1 MNTRA
6 LALKSLVK
14 CDRDSKFANL
24 EINSTL
30 DKNPMSDSDRG
41 LYTALVYGVLERE
54 MLLDYVLSP
63 YLKKTVSSLD
73 PEVRCALRLGAVQI
87 FFFDKIPDHAVCDET
102 VEIIKKSPRRSA
114 SGLVNAVLRSLV
126 REKDSVR
133 KKIENAPLSVKY
145 SLPEWILNLWQSSY
159 GEEKTLEILE
169 GFSGK
174 APLTLHANTLKTTA
188 EALSRKF
195 EGVGV
200 SCHIHPRHPDLVVLD
215 TNINPEK
222 LEGFS
227 EGLFF
232 VQGSA
237 SALAVKAL
245 GLQPDSRVL
254 DVCACPGGKSFAA
267 ALELENSGEIF
278 SFDLH
283 ESKLSLI
290 SKGAEKLGITIIKSA
305 CHDAREDFGP
315 LVGTA
320 DFVIADVPCSGLGVI
335 SKKPDIRKK
344 SPEDIARLPEIQAAI
359 LENVSKTLKKGG
371 KLLYSTCTLNCA
383 ENENITDKFLENH
396 PEFKRAEGFPITYF
410 PKDEIEDGFF
420 SDVLI
425 KE

>member
-30 DKNPMSDSDRG
+30 DKNALSDSDRG
-41 LYTALVYGVLERE
+41 LYTALVYGVIERE
-54 MLLDYVLSP
+54 MLLDYILSP
-63 YLKKTVSSLD
+63 YLKKGIASLD
-73 PEVRCALRLGAVQI
+73 PEVRAALRLGAAQI

-102 VEIIKKSPRRSA
+102 VEIIKKSPKRSA

-126 REKDSVR
+126 REKERVSER
-133 KKIENAPLSVKY
+133 IENAPLSVKY
-145 SLPEWILNLWQSSY
+145 SLPEWIIALWQNCY
-159 GEEKTLEILE
+159 GEGKTLEILE
-169 GFSGK
+169 GFSRK
-174 APLTLHANTLKTTA
+174 APLTLHVNTLKTTA
-188 EALSRKF
+188 ETLLRRFTDKGIF
-195 EGVGV
+195 
-200 SCHIHPRHPDLVVLD
+200 CHIHQRHSDLIVLD

-222 LEGFS
+222 LDGFDTG
-227 EGLFF
+227 EFF

-237 SALAVKAL
+237 SALAVKSL
-245 GLQPDSRVL
+245 GIKSGSRVF

-267 ALELENSGEIF
+267 ALELENKGEIF
-278 SFDLH
+278 SFDIH
-283 ESKLSLI
+283 QSKLSLI
-290 SKGAEKLGITIIKSA
+290 EKGAERLGITIIKSD
-305 CHDAREDFGP
+305 CHDARLDFGEC
-315 LVGTA
+315 VGTA

-344 SPEDIARLPEIQAAI
+344 SPDDIARLPEIQTDI
-359 LENVSKTLKKGG
+359 LENVSRLLRSGG
-371 KLLYSTCTLNCA
+371 RLLYSTCTLNCA
-383 ENENITDKFLENH
+383 ENEAVTNKFLERH
-396 PEFKRAEGFPITYF
+396 PEFKRADGFPVTYF

>member
-1 MNTRA
+1 VNTRA

-14 CDRDSKFANL
+14 CDRDLKFANL

-30 DKNPMSDSDRG
+30 DKNNLSDSDRG

-54 MLLDYVLSP
+54 MLLDYILSP
-63 YLKKTVSSLD
+63 YLKKNVSALD

-114 SGLVNAVLRSLV
+114 AGLVNAVLRSLI
-126 REKDSVR
+126 REKEGVR
-133 KKIENAPLSVKY
+133 KRIVKAPLSVKY
-145 SLPEWILNLWQSSY
+145 SLPEWIVELWQSSY
-159 GEEKTLEILE
+159 GEEKALEILE
-169 GFSGK
+169 GFSRK

-188 EALSRKF
+188 EDLCRGFEAL
-195 EGVGV
+195 GIP
-200 SCHIHPRHPDLVVLD
+200 CHIHPRHPDLVVLD

-222 LEGFS
+222 LDGFDK
-227 EGLFF
+227 GLFF

-237 SALAVKAL
+237 SALAVKSL
-245 GLQPDSRVL
+245 GLHPDSRVL

-267 ALELENSGEIF
+267 ALELENRGEIF

-283 ESKLSLI
+283 ESKLGLI
-290 SKGAEKLGITIIKSA
+290 SKGAEKLGITIIKSE
-305 CHDAREDFGP
+305 CHDARHDFGE

-344 SPEDIARLPEIQAAI
+344 SPDDIKRLPEIQTAI
-359 LENVSKTLKKGG
+359 LENASKVLKKGG
-371 KLLYSTCTLNCA
+371 RLLYSTCTLNRA
-383 ENENITDKFLENH
+383 ENEDVTDKFLKNH
-396 PEFKRAEGFPITYF
+396 PEFKREDGFPVTYF